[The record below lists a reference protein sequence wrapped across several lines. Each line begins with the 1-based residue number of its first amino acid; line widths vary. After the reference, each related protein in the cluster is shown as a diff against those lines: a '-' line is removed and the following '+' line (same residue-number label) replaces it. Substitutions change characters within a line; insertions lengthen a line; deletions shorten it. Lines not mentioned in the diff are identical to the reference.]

1 LLPSSNL
8 DRKIRYQIFLESI
21 AGILIYTATPDAEG
35 SLGGLFQNVLWK
47 ALNEARLCSGDPL
60 CAEHTPETVG
70 DLNGAAC
77 HSCMLAAETSCERS
91 NRFLDRSLL
100 VKTVSNLDVHYFK

>member
-1 LLPSSNL
+1 M
-8 DRKIRYQIFLESI
+8 DRKIRYQIFLESM

-35 SLGGLFQNVLWK
+35 SLGGLFHNVLWK

-60 CAEHTPETVG
+60 CAEHT
-70 DLNGAAC
+70 
-77 HSCMLAAETSCERS
+77 